1 MACHVKEISH
11 LKLKCLI
18 VDELQENRLA
28 LQSLL
33 HDEHVE
39 VIHARSVLEALDTLL
54 QHDFA
59 LALIDVQMPG
69 MDGFELAEIM
79 RSTDRTR
86 GIPLIFVTAAGNEA
100 QRIFQ
105 GYEKGAVDFL
115 QQPLSGQIVIS
126 KVKVFLEL
134 HTQRMLLEQ
143 KLQKIKETESYLQK
157 ALKTRDEFLSI
168 CSHELKTPLTSLK
181 MQIQITNR
189 LKEKK
194 GAEVAF
200 SEENMDKF
208 LLQADRSVERIIHL
222 VNDMLDI
229 SRVASGRLSLNLE
242 KIDLGKLTADVIE
255 RLQSFMEIVNSPVKT
270 EIKSDVTG
278 LWDRFRLEQVLT
290 NLLTNAAKYAPESEV
305 DVHVYKLEGMGIL
318 KVTDHGKGISEE
330 DQKRIFE
337 RFERAVS
344 SHSVSGLGL
353 GLYISREIIK
363 LHHGIISVESVLGQG
378 TTFTVRLPLI

>member
-1 MACHVKEISH
+1 MNSMANFKP
-11 LKLKCLI
+11 KCLI
-18 VDELQENRLA
+18 VDDLNENLIA

-33 HDEHVE
+33 KDENVQ
-39 VIHARSVLEALDTLL
+39 VIAAKSGLEALDLLL
-54 QHDFA
+54 QHEFA

-86 GIPLIFVTAAGNEA
+86 GIPLIFVTAAGNEP

-115 QQPLSGQIVIS
+115 HKPLNPQIVIS
-126 KVKVFLEL
+126 KVRIFLEL
-134 HTQRMLLEQ
+134 FTQKVQLEQ
-143 KLQKIKETESYLQK
+143 KLDKIRETEAYLQK

-200 SEENMDKF
+200 STENMDKF
-208 LLQADRSVERIIHL
+208 LTQADRSVERIIHL

-229 SRVASGRLSLNLE
+229 SRVATGRLSLNIE
-242 KIDLGKLTADVIE
+242 KVDLGKLTTDVVD
-255 RLQSFMEIVNSPVKT
+255 RLHSFLDLANCPVKLEIVKDIV
-270 EIKSDVTG
+270 G
-278 LWDRFRLEQVLT
+278 LWDKFRIEQVLT
-290 NLLTNAAKYAPESEV
+290 NLLTNAAKYAPDSQVEIAIMKENGQAV
-305 DVHVYKLEGMGIL
+305 L
-318 KVTDHGKGISEE
+318 KVKDHGPGITET
-330 DQKRIFE
+330 DQRRIFE

-344 SHSVSGLGL
+344 SNSVSGLGL
-353 GLYISREIIK
+353 GLYISKEIIE
-363 LHHGIISVESVLGQG
+363 LHHGSIEVESHAGQG
-378 TTFTVRLPLI
+378 TTFTVRLPLL